1 MCMEY
6 KKAGMTRTE
15 QVRKR
20 SGRCCL
26 VAKLCP
32 TLCNPMDC
40 SSQAPLSLG
49 FPRQEYWSRLP
60 FPSPGDLPDPG
71 IEPASLEPPALAG
84 KFFTPEPNGNPS
96 GRFRGL
102 ITLGLMGRHKEFEN
116 SAEKM

>member
-60 FPSPGDLPDPG
+60 FPSPGDLPGPR
-71 IEPASLEPPALAG
+71 IEPRGCVLQADSSPSEPSEVNKTG
-84 KFFTPEPNGNPS
+84 
-96 GRFRGL
+96 
-102 ITLGLMGRHKEFEN
+102 
-116 SAEKM
+116 